1 MWMAGGGIK
10 PGMSYGQTDEFC
22 YNAAPGSPKVP
33 INATILHCLGI
44 DHERLTY
51 KHQGLDFKLT
61 GVEAANP
68 IVKILA

>member
-22 YNAAPGSPKVP
+22 YNAAPGSPKVS

-44 DHERLTY
+44 DHKALT
-51 KHQGLDFKLT
+51 HRFQGLDVRLT
-61 GVEAANP
+61 SVHGEL
-68 IVKILA
+68 ISDILV